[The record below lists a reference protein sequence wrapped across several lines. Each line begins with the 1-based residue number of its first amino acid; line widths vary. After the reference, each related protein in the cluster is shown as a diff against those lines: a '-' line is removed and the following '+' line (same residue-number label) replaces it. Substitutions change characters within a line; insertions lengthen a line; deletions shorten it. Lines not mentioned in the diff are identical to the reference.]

1 MRIYGFFVLFFMV
14 FKLFSQNNVEK
25 SISKFASEPANK
37 SSVIS
42 FLAIDIQ
49 NGVKIA
55 EFNPSNPITSAST
68 TKLFATA
75 TAFELLGRDKKSV
88 TRIYLKG
95 KVDDNGILHGDV
107 WIRGGGDI
115 SLGSKFF
122 TDQSKELDFLNA
134 WSDSLIKK
142 GIKKIDGAIIADASE
157 FGYKGVPDG
166 WNEADIGNYY
176 GAGAGGLNFFDNT
189 IKLYFKT
196 GAAGAKTQ
204 LVDVFPKV
212 PGLNISNYVLSANV
226 GDDNSYV
233 HGLPFS
239 LERKATGKLPVNQN
253 KYLVKGSMP
262 DPEFLIAHEFVK
274 ALNSKGIEVFHGAKA
289 VRINQLEKPTYDG
302 DFKLLF
308 QQESKT
314 VKDISYWTNLKSVNL
329 FAEGLLNWIGYFSNG
344 NGSTESGL
352 KVMMDFWTNKI
363 NTNGLIIKDGSGLS
377 RLDAIS
383 ATHFCDLL
391 KYMHSSSNFSDFRST
406 LPVAGQT
413 GTIRNLCKGGA
424 GEGRVFAKSGT
435 INNVKAYAGYVDS
448 KSGKKIAFGFIV
460 NNYNCSTSAITS
472 KMEYVLNAIAEY

>member
-1 MRIYGFFVLFFMV
+1 MRIYGFFVLIFNVLFV
-14 FKLFSQNNVEK
+14 FSQNNVEK
-25 SISKFASEPANK
+25 SILIFASESVNK
-37 SSVIS
+37 SSAIS
-42 FLAIDIQ
+42 FLARDVQ
-49 NGVKIA
+49 NGEKIA
-55 EFNPSNPITSAST
+55 EYNPLNPITSAST
-68 TKLFATA
+68 TKLFSTA
-75 TAFELLGRDKKSV
+75 TAFELLGKDKKSV

-95 KVDDNGILHGDV
+95 KVDADGVLHGDI
-107 WIRGGGDI
+107 WIRGGGDV
-115 SLGSKFF
+115 SLGSRFF
-122 TDQSKELDFLNA
+122 SEPARELDFLNA
-134 WSDSLIKK
+134 WSDSLILK

-226 GDDNSYV
+226 AEDNSYV

-262 DPEFLIAHEFVK
+262 DPEFLIAHEFVRVIN
-274 ALNSKGIEVFHGAKA
+274 LKGIAVLNGAKSL
-289 VRINQLEKPTYDG
+289 RINKLEKPSYNN

-314 VKDISYWTNLKSVNL
+314 VKDIAYWTNLKSVNL

-383 ATHFCDLL
+383 AMHFCELL
-391 KYMHSSSNFSDFRST
+391 KYMYSSDNYLDFRAT
-406 LPVAGQT
+406 LPIAGQT

-424 GEGRVFAKSGT
+424 GEGRVYAKSGT
-435 INNVKAYAGYVDS
+435 INNVKAYSGYVDS
-448 KSGKKIAFGFIV
+448 KSGKKIAFAFIV
-460 NNYNCSTSAITS
+460 NNFNCSSSVITS
-472 KMEYVLNAIAEY
+472 KMENVLNALAEY